1 MYLYSFLRTKF
12 NCASSQNKRSK
23 TNLVQQ
29 ASALLHQE
37 CILSSVWRI
46 RRMRHI
52 LLGERLPFQ
61 AGALSGFGGLK
72 TVVTDELAFPAM
84 PMCCHQGH

>member
-1 MYLYSFLRTKF
+1 VHLL
-12 NCASSQNKRSK
+12 KRRDAQK
-23 TNLVQQ
+23 THLVQQ

-52 LLGERLPFQ
+52 LPGERLPFQ
-61 AGALSGFGGLK
+61 AGTLSGFGGLK
-72 TVVTDELAFPAM
+72 TVVTDELAVPAM
-84 PMCCHQGH
+84 PNCSHQDH